1 MDQETTAGNNLKHW
15 IPFDLMPNSG
25 NPLCRWIYLGNQL
38 FTEPFFMDTV
48 AKCFSL
54 PQNSPPFRTVTD
66 LDALANFAPQ
76 VPSLAPTAFVFHLSR
91 CGSTL
96 LTQLLSENRQHIVV
110 SEAPLFDQ
118 ILRLYNPEDETQR
131 LSMLQNAIQLVGQ
144 KRFEEQARYFIKW
157 DSWHLFFL
165 EEIRSLY
172 PTVPM
177 IFLKRDLS
185 AVIASHRKLPGMQAV
200 PGLLEPALFNFTAT
214 EFNALTYADYL
225 PEVLRRMRVRME
237 TFCATDHYCLSL
249 DYEAGEM
256 HNFDRVLKFLKID
269 YTRSDLSL
277 AANRAKYYSKDIRV
291 SFKP

>member
-1 MDQETTAGNNLKHW
+1 MNQQTAAHSYLKHW
-15 IPFDLMPNSG
+15 IPYDLLPNSG
-25 NPLCRWIYLGNQL
+25 NLLCRWIYLGNQL
-38 FTEPFFMDTV
+38 FTEPFFTDTV
-48 AKCFSL
+48 AKCLSL
-54 PQNSPPFRTVTD
+54 PQNSTPFTTVTD

-76 VPSLAPTAFVFHLSR
+76 VPSLAPTAFIFHISR

-96 LTQLLSENRQHIVV
+96 LTQLLSENRQHIVI
-110 SEAPLFDQ
+110 SEAPIFDQ
-118 ILRLYNPEDETQR
+118 ILRLHNPEDEPQR
-131 LSMLQNAIQLVGQ
+131 LSRLQDAIRLVGQ
-144 KRFEEQARYFIKW
+144 KRFKDQARYFIKW

-177 IFLKRDLS
+177 VFLRRDLS
-185 AVIASHRKLPGMQAV
+185 AVMASHRQLPGMQAV
-200 PGLLEPALFNFTAT
+200 PGLLEPALFGFTTT

-249 DYEAGEM
+249 DYEAGVL
-256 HNFDRVLKFLKID
+256 HNFERVLTFLQMD
-269 YTRSDLSL
+269 YTAGDLSL
-277 AANRAKYYSKDIRV
+277 AANRAKFYSKDIQV